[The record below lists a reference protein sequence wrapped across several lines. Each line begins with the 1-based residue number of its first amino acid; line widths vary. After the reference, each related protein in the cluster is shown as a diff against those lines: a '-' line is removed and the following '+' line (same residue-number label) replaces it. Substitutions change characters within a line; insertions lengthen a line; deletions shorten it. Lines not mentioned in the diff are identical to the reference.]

1 MCNKSQADVLFSETN
16 PLATLELSKIMS
28 ASALKQLPSSAII
41 MLGSIAAICSTF
53 LLWHLLMHTQIDVT
67 AISSWSDVSWQIAE
81 VDSRGRIV
89 RLGSHPFALAILFGA
104 VTAGC
109 MSFAWG
115 AVQFFRGGF
124 AADKEVDE
132 RLSERL
138 EKVGQ
143 ELDDE
148 VFSVMRLLK
157 EHLELSGTH
166 SDSLTKVSNTL
177 VSSTSPERVRSIIQM
192 LISENKKVQ
201 NEVRDLNT
209 RLQQSQQQ
217 IEKLRVS
224 LSDSHKLGMLDAVTS
239 LKNRHWLE
247 IHLPKEVGTANE
259 TKGSLSLIM
268 ADVDHFKRINDSFG
282 HAVGDEILRRF
293 AELLSKNIK
302 GRDTAARYG
311 GEEFIIL
318 LPQTRLEGAKNL
330 GEQIRGELENKKWMH
345 HRTGQPIGKVTASFG
360 VAELRP
366 GEDCYALLDRADSK
380 LYEAKAGGRN
390 RIVADE

>member
-1 MCNKSQADVLFSETN
+1 MT
-16 PLATLELSKIMS
+16 
-28 ASALKQLPSSAII
+28 
-41 MLGSIAAICSTF
+41 
-53 LLWHLLMHTQIDVT
+53 
-67 AISSWSDVSWQIAE
+67 
-81 VDSRGRIV
+81 
-89 RLGSHPFALAILFGA
+89 
-104 VTAGC
+104 
-109 MSFAWG
+109 FAWG
-115 AVQFFRGGF
+115 ALQFFRLGTVGPN
-124 AADKEVDE
+124 EIDE

-148 VFSVMRLLK
+148 VFSVVRLLK
-157 EHLELSGTH
+157 EHLELSGSH
-166 SDSLTKVSNTL
+166 SESLAK
-177 VSSTSPERVRSIIQM
+177 VSSTLVASTPPERVRAIIQM

-201 NEVRDLNT
+201 NEVRELNG

-247 IHLPKEVGTANE
+247 VYLPREVTTATE
-259 TKGSLSLIM
+259 TNGCLSLIM
-268 ADVDHFKRINDSFG
+268 ADVDHFKRINDTFG

-318 LPQTRLEGAKNL
+318 LPQTRLDGAKNL

-360 VAELRP
+360 IAEWRQ

-380 LYEAKAGGRN
+380 LYEAKAAGRN
-390 RIVADE
+390 RIIADE

>member
-1 MCNKSQADVLFSETN
+1 
-16 PLATLELSKIMS
+16 MS
-28 ASALKQLPSSAII
+28 ALALKQLPTSAVI
-41 MLGSIAAICSTF
+41 MLASVAGICATFLVWHFSMGTDVSLSTF
-53 LLWHLLMHTQIDVT
+53 
-67 AISSWSDVSWQIAE
+67 SDVSWQIAE
-81 VDSRGRIV
+81 VDSRGRLV
-89 RLGSHPFALAILFGA
+89 RLGSHPFALALLFGA
-104 VTAGC
+104 VAAAC
-109 MSFAWG
+109 MTFAWG
-115 AVQFFRGGF
+115 ALQFFRVGSVTP
-124 AADKEVDE
+124 KEIDE

-157 EHLELSGTH
+157 EHVELSGTH
-166 SDSLTKVSNTL
+166 SESLTKASNNL
-177 VSSTSPERVRSIIQM
+177 VSSTSPERVRAVIQM
-192 LISENKKVQ
+192 LISENKKFQ
-201 NEVRDLNT
+201 GEVRELNG

-247 IHLPKEVGTANE
+247 VYLPKEVSTAIE
-259 TKGSLSLIM
+259 TNGCLSLIM

-311 GEEFIIL
+311 GEEFIIM

-330 GEQIRGELENKKWMH
+330 GEQIRGELESKKWMH

-360 VAELRP
+360 IAELRP
-366 GEDCYALLDRADSK
+366 GEDCYSLLDRADSK
-380 LYEAKAGGRN
+380 LYEAKAAGRN
-390 RIVADE
+390 RIAADE